1 MSQREFLR
9 QFDAVAFGAF
19 ADAGVGDRADYF
31 APGSAVGVPCTVL
44 IDRDY
49 VEFGDDG
56 APVSAPQT
64 QVKLQLAEVE
74 PMRFGRLVL
83 PGESLVLEKRVQQD
97 ESSARWVVAHG

>member
-1 MSQREFLR
+1 MSQRDFLR

-19 ADAGVGDRADYF
+19 AEAGVGDRVVYF
-31 APGSAVGVPCTVL
+31 APGSATGVPCTVL

-56 APVSAPQT
+56 APVSVPQT
-64 QVKLQLAEVE
+64 HVTLQLAEME

-83 PGESLVLEKRVQQD
+83 PGESLVLERRVQQD
-97 ESSARWVVAHG
+97 ESSTRWVVAHG